1 MEITLY
7 HGSEKIVERPQFGAG
22 RPTTDYGS
30 GFYCTENCELAK
42 EWACSEGNSGFAN
55 QYRISLEGLSV
66 MNLNSE
72 NYNTLNWL
80 AILLENRTFGLR
92 TLLAIEARKFI
103 LSRFLPDYKSADVM
117 IGYRVDDSYFS
128 CCRAFMGN
136 VITLE
141 QLRRAMKLGGLG
153 DQIVLKSR
161 TAFRRI
167 VFEKAQPA
175 DENIYYPLYAARDR
189 SARGEFEKILSED
202 DPREGSY
209 MIDIIRQNWKNDDP
223 RLF

>member
-1 MEITLY
+1 
-7 HGSEKIVERPQFGAG
+7 
-22 RPTTDYGS
+22 
-30 GFYCTENCELAK
+30 
-42 EWACSEGNSGFAN
+42 
-55 QYRISLEGLSV
+55 
-66 MNLNSE
+66 
-72 NYNTLNWL
+72 
-80 AILLENRTFGLR
+80 
-92 TLLAIEARKFI
+92 
-103 LSRFLPDYKSADVM
+103 M

-189 SARGEFEKILSED
+189 SAREEFEKILSED